1 MTRNIHH
8 VAENHIRSYSGM
20 KLNERSLFLAT
31 AITTGTIYLL
41 CILFVLLS
49 PQLAMAFFSSIV
61 HTSLTGMTLIVTW
74 ENFVTGLLFWSIGT
88 GLSAALLARLY
99 NRFSFR

>member
-1 MTRNIHH
+1 
-8 VAENHIRSYSGM
+8 M

-31 AITTGTIYLL
+31 AITTGIVYLL
-41 CILFVLLS
+41 CLLFVLLS

-61 HTSLTGMTLIVTW
+61 HANLTGMTLTVTW
-74 ENFVTGLLFWSIGT
+74 GNFVKGLLFWSIGT

>member
-8 VAENHIRSYSGM
+8 VAENHVRSHSGM

-31 AITTGTIYLL
+31 AITTGIVYLL
-41 CILFVLLS
+41 CLLFVLLS

-61 HTSLTGMTLIVTW
+61 HANLTGMTLTVTW
-74 ENFVTGLLFWSIGT
+74 GNFVKGLLFWSIGT